1 MKAIIITFEGEIKD
15 EHTLVTSLTSNITNN
30 TDAKNVDVSI
40 LSDEDVMSAMV
51 AKCLTPTDI
60 AVDRPSNPQIPVIED
75 FCKKIVASIGSPA
88 LKTRELL
95 NSELCK
101 FLVHKFLVQQNREVI
116 SVPVSIIAKVDTTSA
131 YYEHRKVLKEYGL
144 SALPELLRDVN
155 PIFKFYQYGKEE

>member
-1 MKAIIITFEGEIKD
+1 MKAIIITFEGVIKD
-15 EHTLVTSLTSNITNN
+15 DDIFASLLASYIEKHINTESVNIH
-30 TDAKNVDVSI
+30 I
-40 LSDEDVMSAMV
+40 LSDVDVTNALI

-101 FLVHKFLVQQNREVI
+101 FLVQQNREVI
-116 SVPVSIIAKVDTTSA
+116 SVPVSIIAKVNTTSA

-144 SALPELLRDVN
+144 SALPELLRDIN
-155 PIFKFYQYGKEE
+155 PLFKFY

>member
-1 MKAIIITFEGEIKD
+1 MKAIIITFEGAIKD
-15 EHTLVTSLTSNITNN
+15 DNILASLLASCIGKQVN
-30 TDAKNVDVSI
+30 TEDVDVHI
-40 LSDEDVMSAMV
+40 LSDIDVTNALI
-51 AKCLTPTDI
+51 AKCLTPSAI
-60 AVDRPSNPQIPVIED
+60 AVDRPANPQIAVVKD
-75 FCKKIVASIGSPA
+75 FCKKIIASIGSPA

-101 FLVHKFLVQQNREVI
+101 FLVQQNREVI
-116 SVPVSIIAKVDTTSA
+116 SVPVSIIAKVNTTSA

>member
-1 MKAIIITFEGEIKD
+1 MNILLEEVNGE
-15 EHTLVTSLTSNITNN
+15 NIQ
-30 TDAKNVDVSI
+30 DV
-40 LSDEDVMSAMV
+40 
-51 AKCLTPTDI
+51 I
-60 AVDRPSNPQIPVIED
+60 ANSSKVIED

-101 FLVHKFLVQQNREVI
+101 FLVQQNREVI
-116 SVPVSIIAKVDTTSA
+116 SVPVSIIAKVNTTSA

-155 PIFKFYQYGKEE
+155 PIFKFY

>member
-1 MKAIIITFEGEIKD
+1 MKAIIITFKGEIKD
-15 EHTLVTSLTSNITNN
+15 EHALVTSLASNIANN

-40 LSDEDVMSAMV
+40 LSDEDVMSA
-51 AKCLTPTDI
+51 

-101 FLVHKFLVQQNREVI
+101 FLVQQNREVI
-116 SVPVSIIAKVDTTSA
+116 SVPVSIIAKVNTTSA

-144 SALPELLRDVN
+144 SALPELLRDIN
-155 PIFKFYQYGKEE
+155 PLFKFY